1 MDLPGL
7 SPRATFKLNNSAELQ
22 QENMLVRYAF
32 LIVSQLWMFE

>member
-22 QENMLVRYAF
+22 QENN
-32 LIVSQLWMFE
+32 VSKVCIFNCISAVDV